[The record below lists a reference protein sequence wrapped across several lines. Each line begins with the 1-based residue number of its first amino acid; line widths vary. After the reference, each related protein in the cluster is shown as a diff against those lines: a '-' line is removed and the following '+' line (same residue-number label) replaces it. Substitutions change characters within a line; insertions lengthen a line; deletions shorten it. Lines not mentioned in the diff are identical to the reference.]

1 MIMLKEKLKNI
12 FVFLLLEVTLKSIF
26 ILFLT
31 TFFCSFLLSVAPK
44 ENRITILIRED
55 ISYEKT
61 KESKQTSFPE
71 SYFIWLKNISHGDLG
86 VSKSGQS
93 VIEEGKQKLVTT
105 LSISFISLILI
116 ISISFIIGI
125 IDSVKFNSLVIPVY
139 LVTTLPAF
147 FLGYILIGLFNFHQ
161 AAILNYIMAIITLT
175 LSSGII
181 YEFSKLIKNTMKSEM
196 QKEYI
201 DTAKVKGLTESILP
215 YVGTVQFH
223 AFRNAVIQIFS
234 RIGSLLPIIISSSII
249 IEQVFGIHGL
259 SYMLLDGFTDKD
271 INRILLVILLAV
283 VIVRI
288 GSIASNFVY
297 ILLNPQ
303 YQYFK

>member
-1 MIMLKEKLKNI
+1 MLREKLKDI
-12 FVFLLLEVTLKSIF
+12 LAFFFLEITLKSF
-26 ILFLT
+26 LILFVT
-31 TFFCSFLLSVAPK
+31 TFFCSFLLSVTPK
-44 ENRITILIRED
+44 ENRITILVRED
-55 ISYEKT
+55 ISYEKN
-61 KESKQTSFPE
+61 KEIAMEFPG
-71 SYFIWLKNISHGDLG
+71 SYFSWLKNISRGDLG

-93 VIEEGKQKLVTT
+93 VVEEGKQKLLTT
-105 LSISFISLILI
+105 LSISFISLILL
-116 ISISFIIGI
+116 ISISFIIGV
-125 IDSVKFNSLVIPVY
+125 IDPVKFKSLVVVIY

-147 FLGYILIGLFNFHQ
+147 FLGYILIGLFDFHT
-161 AAILNYIMAIITLT
+161 AAFLNYVMAILTLT

-181 YEFSKLIKNTMKSEM
+181 YEFSNLIKNTMKGEM

-201 DTAKVKGLTESILP
+201 DTAKAKGLTDNVLP
-215 YVGTVQFH
+215 YIGTIQFH

-234 RIGSLLPIIISSSII
+234 RISSLLPIIISSSII

-288 GSIASNFVY
+288 GSIVSNFIY

-303 YQYFK
+303 YRYIK

>member
-1 MIMLKEKLKNI
+1 MIMIKERFRNI
-12 FVFLLLEVTLKSIF
+12 LVFFVFEIILKSVL

-31 TFFCSFLLSVAPK
+31 TFFCSFLLSVSPK
-44 ENRITILIRED
+44 ENKITILIRED
-55 ISYEKT
+55 TSMQKEK
-61 KESKQTSFPE
+61 EIRQQSFPV
-71 SYFIWLKNISHGDLG
+71 SYFSWLKSISQGDLG

-93 VIEEGKQKLVTT
+93 VMEEGKQKLATT
-105 LSISFISLILI
+105 LTISFISLLFLI
-116 ISISFIIGI
+116 AISFVIGVT
-125 IDSVKFNSLVIPVY
+125 DSSKFRSMVVLIY

-161 AAILNYIMAIITLT
+161 TVFLNYLMAILTLT

-201 DTAKVKGLTESILP
+201 DTARAKGLRDSIWP
-215 YVGTVQFH
+215 EPGTIQFH

-234 RIGSLLPIIISSSII
+234 RISSLLPIIISSSII

-288 GSIASNFVY
+288 GSIVSNLVY
-297 ILLNPQ
+297 ALLNPQ

>member
-1 MIMLKEKLKNI
+1 MLKEKLKDI
-12 FVFLLLEVTLKSIF
+12 LAFFFLEITLKSF
-26 ILFLT
+26 LILFVT
-31 TFFCSFLLSVAPK
+31 TFFCSFLLSVTPK
-44 ENRITILIRED
+44 ENRITILVRED
-55 ISYEKT
+55 ISYEKS
-61 KESKQTSFPE
+61 KEIAQDFPG
-71 SYFIWLKNISHGDLG
+71 SYFTWLKNISRGDLG

-93 VIEEGKQKLVTT
+93 VVEEGKQKLITT
-105 LSISFISLILI
+105 LTISFISLILL
-116 ISISFIIGI
+116 ISISFIIGV
-125 IDSVKFNSLVIPVY
+125 IDPVKYKSLVVVIY

-147 FLGYILIGLFNFHQ
+147 FLGYILIGLFDFHT
-161 AAILNYIMAIITLT
+161 AAFLNYVMAILTLT

-181 YEFSKLIKNTMKSEM
+181 YEFSNLIKNTMKGEM

-201 DTAKVKGLTESILP
+201 DTAKAKGLTDNVLP
-215 YVGTVQFH
+215 YIGTIQFH

-234 RIGSLLPIIISSSII
+234 RISSLLPIIISSSII

-288 GSIASNFVY
+288 GSIVSNFIY

-303 YQYFK
+303 YRYIK